1 MRSKTV
7 SLLILLVSPSALA
20 HHSATAFFDRETIME
35 VEGTLTEIYWR
46 NPHVGFK
53 LDVVNDAGETVE
65 WELEAGT
72 TNTLTRRG
80 FTADSLSIG
89 ERVRA
94 AGAASRRGEPAI
106 FVSNLLLPNGDEV
119 IVSDRNEP
127 LRWTTDAGD
136 DAVPVGSAD
145 VVGSGVFK
153 VWGFRTLYQLRSPL
167 VLTAA
172 AQAAKDAF
180 DPRTDDPGLQCIAP
194 GMPNA
199 VLNPYPM
206 ELIDEGDRIIQR
218 VEEWDARRVFYMS
231 EDALS
236 DAAPE
241 PNHLGIS
248 VGRWEGN
255 TLVVETTDVAFPFLD
270 AEGTPISDS
279 ASMVERYTLSEDEL
293 ALDYEVIVTDPVNLV
308 EPAVWENTWIYRPGV
323 EVRPFECTLRD
334 DVISVYR

>member
-180 DPRTDDPGLQCIAP
+180 DPRTG
-194 GMPNA
+194 
-199 VLNPYPM
+199 
-206 ELIDEGDRIIQR
+206 IIQR

>member
-1 MRSKTV
+1 
-7 SLLILLVSPSALA
+7 LLILLVSPSALA

-241 PNHLGIS
+241 TNHLGIS

>member
-1 MRSKTV
+1 MRSITV
-7 SLLILLVSPSALA
+7 SLLILAFSPAALT
-20 HHSATAFFDRETIME
+20 HHSATAFFDRERIME
-35 VEGTLTEIYWR
+35 VEGTVTEVYWR

-72 TNTLTRRG
+72 TNSLTRRG
-80 FTADSLSIG
+80 FDADSLSIG

-106 FVSNLLLPNGDEV
+106 FVSKLLLPNGDEV

-127 LRWTTDAGD
+127 LRWTAESAD
-136 DAVPVGSAD
+136 DVAPVSTAD
-145 VVGSGVFK
+145 VVGNGIFK
-153 VWGFRTLYQLRSPL
+153 VWGFRTLYQLRSSL

-172 AQAAKDAF
+172 ALAAKDAF
-180 DPRTDDPGLQCIAP
+180 DPRTDDPGLRCIPP

-236 DAAPE
+236 GVTLE
-241 PNHLGIS
+241 PSHLGVS
-248 VGRWEGN
+248 VGHWEGN
-255 TLVVETTDVAFPFLD
+255 TLVVETTEVAFPLLD
-270 AEGTPISDS
+270 AEGTPMSES
-279 ASMVERYTLSEDEL
+279 ASIVERYTLSDDEV
-293 ALDYEVIVTDPVNLV
+293 ALVYEVIVTDPENLV
-308 EPAVWENTWIYRPGV
+308 EPAIWENTWVYRPGV

>member
-1 MRSKTV
+1 MRSITV

-35 VEGTLTEIYWR
+35 VEGTVTEVYWR

-80 FTADSLSIG
+80 FTADSLNIG

-127 LRWTTDAGD
+127 LRWTADAGD
-136 DAVPVGSAD
+136 DAAPVSSAE
-145 VVGSGVFK
+145 VVGSGIFK

-167 VLTAA
+167 VLTDA
-172 AQAAKDAF
+172 AQSAKDAF